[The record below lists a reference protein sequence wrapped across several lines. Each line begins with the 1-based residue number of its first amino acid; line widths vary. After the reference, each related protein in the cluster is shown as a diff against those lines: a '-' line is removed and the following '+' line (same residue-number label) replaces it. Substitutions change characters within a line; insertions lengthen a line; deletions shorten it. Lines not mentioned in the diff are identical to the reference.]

1 MKKAIIVIAIVSGFL
16 FSAYESQAQQS
27 SKADIEKLIF
37 SYQDALNDSNAE
49 KVVSLYTAGGVLLAN
64 AAPSAIGTEQLLG
77 TYKYVF
83 ENFTYNLKFTID
95 EIVINGNSAYGR
107 STSKGSFIIKSS
119 GQTVQDE
126 NRELFVFEK
135 DKGDWKIARYMYNKS
150 K

>member
-83 ENFTYNLKFTID
+83 ENFTYNL
-95 EIVINGNSAYGR
+95 INGNSAYGR

-119 GQTVQDE
+119 SQTVQDE

-135 DKGDWKIARYMYNKS
+135 D
-150 K
+150 